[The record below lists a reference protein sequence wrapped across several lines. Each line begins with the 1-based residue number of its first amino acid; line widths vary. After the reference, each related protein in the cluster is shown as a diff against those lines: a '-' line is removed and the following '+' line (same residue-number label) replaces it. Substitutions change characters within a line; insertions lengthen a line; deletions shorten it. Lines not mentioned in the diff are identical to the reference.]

1 MKNVQLRQ
9 SRRLRVRRCCP
20 FCSLV
25 VAVRALRCILLSLL
39 FLSHLL
45 SCCFILTILTT
56 TCLQRRYS
64 LRPLCIVKSPYLVSS
79 PIPRTFNRLIARNA
93 WLLLEYLFA
102 RLSRE
107 GVSLKCRSIP
117 KASKLFAAE
126 LNRTWDERMMA
137 AIQCRCVVD
146 KTHTISLKSPR
157 PGVADYISCRRFRR
171 TERP

>member
-39 FLSHLL
+39 FLSHLI
-45 SCCFILTILTT
+45 SCCFILTILSTS
-56 TCLQRRYS
+56 CLHRRYS

-79 PIPRTFNRLIARNA
+79 SIPRTYNRLIARNT
-93 WLLLEYLFA
+93 WMLLEYLFA
-102 RLSRE
+102 RLFR
-107 GVSLKCRSIP
+107 GVSPKYRSIP

-126 LNRTWDERMMA
+126 LNRTRGRTNDGRKS
-137 AIQCRCVVD
+137 V
-146 KTHTISLKSPR
+146 SLCSR
-157 PGVADYISCRRFRR
+157 
-171 TERP
+171 